1 MKFPLFPTLL
11 AAAILAV
18 APFLLFSYVSVWEL
32 SGVPTEVVQRLWLLD
47 WHALPSFATLALL
60 CICIGSI
67 VAWGD
72 GWRRFLPIATL
83 LLLVAIHA
91 TAGIDNVARA
101 MGDSHWR
108 SLVAGDTTLFASS
121 ILANLF
127 YLWWIS
133 IGIDRGLLPV
143 AVGAITALS
152 LFAVLWEIGGDETR
166 ERRWAWMKIGSL
178 FFLGSALHVVFIRD
192 YYEATLIGIP
202 FLLWSLWAFVRYLRT
217 EERGTRWL
225 VLGSALLTLAALTH
239 GQNAYL
245 APIAFAAPLLRE
257 RDPGSAARNGAIVLG
272 TAVVVFVA
280 TLIVTSAMG
289 YAIVAGDIYGGGD
302 KETFVPLTEAGLAG
316 AAVFLFF
323 SADHFLQ
330 IANILFIV
338 VPTGTFI
345 AATLLWKRWNNA
357 LALDRTDAFL
367 SICALGYIAFITL
380 FNFDLRFPSDLDLM
394 VTMGTPFIL
403 ACAAIAW
410 KSCSVKTTAA
420 LAAINLA
427 VAWAFIPAFLA

>member
-1 MKFPLFPTLL
+1 MRFSLFPTLL
-11 AAAILAV
+11 AAVIVAV
-18 APFLLFSYVSVWEL
+18 APFLFFSYVSVWEL
-32 SGVPTEVVQRLWLLD
+32 SGVPTEVVQRTWLLD
-47 WHALPSFATLALL
+47 WHALPSSATLALL

-83 LLLVAIHA
+83 LLLAAIHA

-108 SLVAGDTTLFASS
+108 SLVADDTTLFASS

-127 YLWWIS
+127 YLWWLG

-143 AVGAITALS
+143 AMGAVAAVS
-152 LFAVLWEIGGDETR
+152 LFAVLWEIGQQEP
-166 ERRWAWMKIGSL
+166 EKRWAWMKLGAL
-178 FFLGSALHVVFIRD
+178 FYLGSALQIVFIRD

-225 VLGSALLTLAALTH
+225 VLGSALLTFAALTH

-245 APIAFAAPLLRE
+245 APIAFAALLLRE
-257 RDPGSAARNGAIVLG
+257 RDLGFAARNGAIVLG

-280 TLIVTSAMG
+280 TLIVVSAMG

-323 SADHFLQ
+323 SVDHALQ

-338 VPTGTFI
+338 VPTGTLI
-345 AATLLWKRWNNA
+345 AAMTLWNRWKNA
-357 LALDRTDAFL
+357 IAFDRTDAFL
-367 SICALGYIAFITL
+367 SICALGVVAFVTL

-394 VTMGTPFIL
+394 VTMSTPFIL

-410 KSCSVKTTAA
+410 KSCSMKTTAA
-420 LAAINLA
+420 LAAFNLA